1 MFVEILCGGYGCCSG
16 KSVHTVMRG
25 EQCEV
30 SEAEGARLIG
40 LGMAK
45 AVPVAANAPEI
56 VPVAAPGASEGNDT
70 PGSETSQDS
79 PETACLDSEQL
90 HSMAV
95 ANLKKLASDMGID
108 TKQLKTKDALIEAI
122 CAEEVVPGDEC
133 ADGPELSAAMPTA

>member
-1 MFVEILCGGYGCCSG
+1 MLRFFAAATAAVLESPFTRSCVVSSARSARPRVLALSVWAWRKPFLSPQMPQ
-16 KSVHTVMRG
+16 KS
-25 EQCEV
+25 
-30 SEAEGARLIG
+30 SLWRLRE
-40 LGMAK
+40 LRK
-45 AVPVAANAPEI
+45 VT
-56 VPVAAPGASEGNDT
+56 DT

-122 CAEEVVPGDEC
+122 CAEEVIPGDEC